1 MTWALA
7 LILTAAAVDF
17 RIPLVERQVAGDPRG
32 ALEAAEAAETERPEA
47 AAEAGVSYLQGRLL
61 ESLGRQAR
69 AEHAY
74 EQALSEARELEP
86 WTRYRAALAHERGG
100 HPEVATGLVAGVID
114 PETPEDL
121 LARATELF
129 ARSLEGGGDCR
140 VLHGVM
146 ARTGDALPDHQRRL
160 LEVAEARCA
169 DEHGDELRAGLLL
182 CQVLAENRED
192 DPGRL
197 AAERLDSLLGRIDPL
212 RRALARRDCEAELEV
227 GLTLHHHRQFELS
240 VPYLERVA
248 SRMGGGRTVSGDEE
262 LEVLYA
268 IARGY
273 FWREEFAVAA
283 ERFGELVLRTRNLEE
298 RARVLYQQARSQEL
312 DGDWQEADRTFRK
325 AFLTDREGPLAG
337 PALLSALRLEW
348 RGGGARGEQSALDL
362 LSVLGKLTGA
372 REYASR
378 AYLFLAVS
386 DLVRGRRDR
395 APGWLAAAERLDR
408 DSAYEAEY
416 WRGRW
421 AELGAHQREPGAAAE
436 AVSRYLEVA
445 LGDAYHPLAVD
456 ARERLRT
463 PILAGAVEHEAR
475 RRAASGRPEGQ
486 LAAWLLRGEGS
497 LEGRA
502 ARRAMVVGYAADPD
516 LAPFYGLSRVPVAR
530 WPLWQRD
537 LDRAPEMLLGL
548 GLVDDGAPVV
558 RRVFGGGDPD
568 LAYTGSR
575 LLLEAERV
583 PEAMLFTAAFAR
595 PVLRR
600 VPDAAQ
606 PPEIRTL
613 IYPLAW
619 GERIEAESLRF
630 GIDPHLLAGIIREE
644 SRYDPRALS
653 GASARGLTQFVHM
666 TARRLAPAVGLGVIA
681 PDDLYEPRV
690 AITLGAAYLAELSA
704 EFDGQLHQAVAAY
717 NAGPAQARLWQAYC
731 YGRELP
737 EYFSKTGF
745 VQTRGYLRKVLSSR
759 AQYEELYPG
768 MDR

>member
-7 LILTAAAVDF
+7 LILAATAADF
-17 RIPLVERQVAGDPRG
+17 RIPLVERQIAGDPRG
-32 ALEAAEAAETERPEA
+32 ALEAAAAAAEERPEE
-47 AAEAGVSYLQGRLL
+47 AAEAGVSYLRGRLL
-61 ESLGRQAR
+61 ETLGHQLR

-74 EQALSEARELEP
+74 EEALSEAPELEP
-86 WTRYRAALAHERGG
+86 WTRYRAALGHERGG

-114 PETPEDL
+114 PDTPEDL

-129 ARSLEGGGDCR
+129 ARSIEGGGDCR

-146 ARTGDALPDHQRRL
+146 ARTGDRLPDHQRRI
-160 LEVAEARCA
+160 LEVAEAGCA
-169 DEHGDELRAGLLL
+169 DEAGDELQAGLLL
-182 CQVLAENRED
+182 CAVLAENRED

-212 RRALARRDCEAELEV
+212 RRALAVRDCDAEREV

-240 VPYLERVA
+240 VPYLEGVA
-248 SRMGGGRTVSGDEE
+248 GRLGGRRTVSSDEE

-283 ERFGELVLRTRNLEE
+283 ERFGDLVLRTRDLEE

-337 PALLSALRLEW
+337 PALLSAVRLEW
-348 RGGGARGEQSALDL
+348 RGGSEQSALDL
-362 LSVLGKLTGA
+362 MAVLGNLTGG

-386 DLVRGRRDR
+386 DLVRGRGDR
-395 APGWLAAAERLDR
+395 AVGWLAAAERLDR

-421 AELGAHQREPGAAAE
+421 AELGAHQRAPGAATE
-436 AVSRYLEVA
+436 AVDRYLEVA

-463 PILAGAVEHEAR
+463 PILAGAVEAEAR

-502 ARRAMVVGYAADPD
+502 ARRAMVVGYASDPD
-516 LAPFYGLSRVPVAR
+516 LAPFYRLTRVPVAR
-530 WPLWQRD
+530 WPAWQRD

-548 GLVDDGAPVV
+548 GLVDDGAPAV
-558 RRVFGGGDPD
+558 RRLFGGDDPN

-575 LLLEAERV
+575 MLLEAERV
-583 PEAMLFTAAFAR
+583 PQAILFAAAFAR

-600 VPDAAQ
+600 VPDVAQ

-619 GERIEAESLRF
+619 GERIEAESRRF

-653 GASARGLTQFVHM
+653 GASARGLTQFVHL
-666 TARRLAPAVGLGVIA
+666 TARRLAPAVGLGVIS
-681 PDDLYEPRV
+681 PDDLYQPRV

-704 EFDGQLHQAVAAY
+704 QFDGTLHQAVAAY

-745 VQTRGYLRKVLSSR
+745 VQTRGYLRKVLSSK

-768 MDR
+768 LD